1 MQEFINWF
9 TLIDNEC
16 EGYRWI
22 IGLLSYYYCSD
33 DEEVPDAPEVATV
46 EDGQTAME
54 KLESARVVLDK
65 KINFITNFIDSQL
78 LRESTNI
85 EVVLQVITY
94 SI

>member
-22 IGLLSYYYCSD
+22 LLSYYYCSD

-78 LRESTNI
+78 LRETTNI
-85 EVVLQVITY
+85 EVVVQVIAY

>member
-1 MQEFINWF
+1 MNVKDI
-9 TLIDNEC
+9 
-16 EGYRWI
+16 G
-22 IGLLSYYYCSD
+22 GLLSYYYCSD

-78 LRESTNI
+78 LRETTNI
-85 EVVLQVITY
+85 EVVVQVIAY
-94 SI
+94 SIWI